1 MMYMGHY
8 NNIDTFRNS
17 IIFTNNLNTMSC
29 ITEEHIDT
37 DTLHCNRTPLS
48 FEYNSSAE
56 ITYVFYDTKYKTILR
71 EKLNIVIARDVIA
84 EFENDY
90 DVIHVLFANE
100 MLHVLD
106 VDGQAEQ
113 PEIVGIDD
121 PPTRSDAIA
130 SRLMEMFDI
139 INESP
144 LSTCLELLTTRPSAV
159 QPIEL
164 IPPLIDDANTMR
176 RRVYPFLFTYDL
188 LFFTHICLR
197 DLFVDG
203 DIKPLHLETL
213 CDAIREYI

>member
-17 IIFTNNLNTMSC
+17 IIFTNNLNTMSV
-29 ITEEHIDT
+29 ITEESIDAN
-37 DTLHCNRTPLS
+37 TLPCKNTPLS
-48 FEYNSSAE
+48 FEYNSNAE
-56 ITYVFYDTKYKTILR
+56 VTYVFYDTKYKTILR
-71 EKLNIVIARDVIA
+71 EKLNIVVSRDVVA

-100 MLHVLD
+100 MLQILD
-106 VDGQAEQ
+106 VA
-113 PEIVGIDD
+113 GIDD

-130 SRLMEMFDI
+130 SRFMEMFDV

-144 LSTCLELLTTRPSAV
+144 LSTCLELLLTRPSVA
-159 QPIEL
+159 PITFSDDIALFE
-164 IPPLIDDANTMR
+164 IPSMNTPR
-176 RRVYPFLFTYDL
+176 YGVYPLLFSYDL

-213 CDAIREYI
+213 CDAIRKYI

>member
-17 IIFTNNLNTMSC
+17 IIFTDNLNTMSA
-29 ITEEHIDT
+29 IIEESIDAST
-37 DTLHCNRTPLS
+37 RPCKNTPLS
-48 FEYNSSAE
+48 FEYNSNAE
-56 ITYVFYDTKYKTILR
+56 VTYVFYDTKYKTILR
-71 EKLNIVIARDVIA
+71 EKLNIVVSRDVVA
-84 EFENDY
+84 EFENDF

-100 MLHVLD
+100 MLQILD
-106 VDGQAEQ
+106 VA
-113 PEIVGIDD
+113 GIDD

-130 SRLMEMFDI
+130 SRFMEMFDV

-144 LSTCLELLTTRPSAV
+144 LSTCLELLMTRPSAV
-159 QPIEL
+159 SSLLAHFDAPIT
-164 IPPLIDDANTMR
+164 PHD
-176 RRVYPFLFTYDL
+176 VYPFLFSYDL

>member
-1 MMYMGHY
+1 MTYMDHD

-17 IIFTNNLNTMSC
+17 IIFTNNLNTMSV
-29 ITEEHIDT
+29 IIEENLDT
-37 DTLHCNRTPLS
+37 NTLPCKNTQLS
-48 FEYNSSAE
+48 FEYNSNAE
-56 ITYVFYDTKYKTILR
+56 VTYVFYDTKYTNLLR
-71 EKLNIVIARDVIA
+71 EKLNIVISRDVVA

-100 MLHVLD
+100 MLQILD
-106 VDGQAEQ
+106 V
-113 PEIVGIDD
+113 VGIDD
-121 PPTRSDAIA
+121 IDDRSDATT
-130 SRLMEMFDI
+130 SRLMEMFDM

-159 QPIEL
+159 PFSFSDDIASL
-164 IPPLIDDANTMR
+164 SPCPSIDTPRHRAYPL
-176 RRVYPFLFTYDL
+176 LFSYDL

>member
-1 MMYMGHY
+1 MGHD
-8 NNIDTFRNS
+8 NNIDTFRNN
-17 IIFTNNLNTMSC
+17 IIFTDNLNTMSA
-29 ITEEHIDT
+29 IIEESIDAN
-37 DTLHCNRTPLS
+37 TLPCKNTSLS
-48 FEYNSSAE
+48 FEYNSTAE

-71 EKLNIVIARDVIA
+71 EKLNIVVSRDAVA
-84 EFENDY
+84 EFENNY

-100 MLHVLD
+100 MLQILD
-106 VDGQAEQ
+106 VD
-113 PEIVGIDD
+113 GIDD

-144 LSTCLELLTTRPSAV
+144 LSTCLELLTTRPSVA
-159 QPIEL
+159 PIVFS
-164 IPPLIDDANTMR
+164 DDIASLSLSPCPSMDTPR
-176 RRVYPFLFTYDL
+176 YGVYPLLFSYDL

>member
-1 MMYMGHY
+1 MTYMGHD

-17 IIFTNNLNTMSC
+17 IIFTNNLNTMSV
-29 ITEEHIDT
+29 IIEEST
-37 DTLHCNRTPLS
+37 DANTLPCKNTPLS
-48 FEYNSSAE
+48 FEYNSNAE
-56 ITYVFYDTKYKTILR
+56 VTYVFYDTKYNTILR
-71 EKLNIVIARDVIA
+71 EKLNIVVSRDVVA

-100 MLHVLD
+100 MLQILD
-106 VDGQAEQ
+106 V
-113 PEIVGIDD
+113 VGIDD

-130 SRLMEMFDI
+130 SRLMEMFDM

-144 LSTCLELLTTRPSAV
+144 LSTCLELLTTRPSVA
-159 QPIEL
+159 PIVFS
-164 IPPLIDDANTMR
+164 DDIASLSLSPCPSMDTPR
-176 RRVYPFLFTYDL
+176 YGVYPLLFSYDL

-203 DIKPLHLETL
+203 DIKPFHLETL

>member
-1 MMYMGHY
+1 
-8 NNIDTFRNS
+8 
-17 IIFTNNLNTMSC
+17 MSA
-29 ITEEHIDT
+29 IVEEST
-37 DTLHCNRTPLS
+37 DASTPPCKNTPLS
-48 FEYNSSAE
+48 FEYKSNAE
-56 ITYVFYDTKYKTILR
+56 ITYVFYDTKYKNILR
-71 EKLNIVIARDVIA
+71 EKLNIVVSRDVVA

-100 MLHVLD
+100 MLQILD
-106 VDGQAEQ
+106 LAGQAEQ
-113 PEIVGIDD
+113 SDFVGIDD

-130 SRLMEMFDI
+130 SRFMEMFDI

-144 LSTCLELLTTRPSAV
+144 LSTCLELLLTRPSVA
-159 QPIEL
+159 PITFSDVRDDIAAL
-164 IPPLIDDANTMR
+164 LPCPYIDTPR
-176 RRVYPFLFTYDL
+176 RGVYPLLFSYDL